1 MAVQNKCSECKNPL
15 PPNWRP
21 VATRTVQVVC
31 PECAVR
37 HMKTKSGRR
46 AALAAVGAGSEGSEQ
61 HEPAVQQGQ

>member
-1 MAVQNKCSECKNPL
+1 MAVQNRCAECKNPL

-21 VATRTVQVVC
+21 VATRTVQVIC

-46 AALAAVGAGSEGSEQ
+46 AALAAVGESTEQ
-61 HEPAVQQGQ
+61 RERAAAEQTR